1 MKKRML
7 ILAMAAVMA
16 MAFALAGCASQPE
29 EPADLTGAW
38 KSQGN
43 NGSYQEA
50 TIDDNTITINWV
62 SDGGKTK
69 SLYWAGTYTAPTESG
84 DYEWTSEND
93 ISKTQSALLAS
104 SDETKDFAYKDG
116 KISYEVSAM
125 GATTTMELEK
135 ADE

>member
-1 MKKRML
+1 MKK
-7 ILAMAAVMA
+7 IIVLAAAT
-16 MAFALAGCASQPE
+16 ALALALVGCGSSQPE
-29 EPADLTGAW
+29 EPADLTGTW
-38 KSQGN
+38 KSQEKG
-43 NGSYQEA
+43 GSYQEA
-50 TIDDNTITINWV
+50 TITEDAITINWV

-125 GATTTMELEK
+125 GTTTTMELEK